1 MRFLFLILTLLIFSC
16 NGSNDNKVDIKGCIY
31 QNALNYDE
39 KATIDDGSCLFDQE
53 KFPIP
58 QRRPKG
64 LLPRGVLSLY
74 SILSMIFCLWLS
86 IYIVFKILSKIKLYK
101 KINDDTSK
109 FIKYFYWITIIVS
122 WWYLFKLLVGGFH
135 SFPMIYE
142 GFLYDK
148 PNALIVSFA
157 NFFIE
162 FIKYIIS
169 FFK

>member
-1 MRFLFLILTLLIFSC
+1 MRTIFLIITLFTFSC
-16 NGSNDNKVDIKGCIY
+16 TENSEQNDHIQGCIY

-58 QRRPKG
+58 QRRPKS
-64 LLPRGVLSLY
+64 LLPKGILFLY
-74 SILSMIFCLWLS
+74 SILSGFFCLWLS
-86 IYIVFKILSKIKLYK
+86 IYIIYKIISKIKLYD
-101 KINDDTSK
+101 KISDNNR
-109 FIKYFYWITIIVS
+109 IGKYSYWITIIVS
-122 WWYLFKLLVGGFH
+122 WYYLIKLLYGGFH
-135 SFPMIYE
+135 SIPIIYE
-142 GFLYDK
+142 SLLYDK
-148 PNALIVSFA
+148 PNAPIVSIA